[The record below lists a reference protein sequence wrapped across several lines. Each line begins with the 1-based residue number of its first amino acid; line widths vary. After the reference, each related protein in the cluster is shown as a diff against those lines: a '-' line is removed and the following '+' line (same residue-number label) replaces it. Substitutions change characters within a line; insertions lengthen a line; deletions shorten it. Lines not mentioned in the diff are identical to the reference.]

1 MSENMSR
8 LDKSIWTSADGRWH
22 TSIPTT
28 VPEKWT
34 PAMQGSATLG
44 TDFLVY
50 VSGEYLIR
58 RYPYGKSAHTYVL
71 YRNRV
76 AIGLGT
82 GRLKDAKEHAVRN
95 ARGEDVVN
103 VA

>member
-1 MSENMSR
+1 MGENMSR
-8 LDKSIWTSADGRWH
+8 LDKDIWTSADGHWH

-34 PAMQGSATLG
+34 PAVEGGAALG
-44 TDFLVY
+44 TVCLVY
-50 VSGEYLIR
+50 VSGEYSIR
-58 RYPYGKSAHTYVL
+58 RYPYGKSAYTYVL
-71 YRNRV
+71 YRNHV

-82 GRLKDAKEHAVRN
+82 GRLKDAKAHAVKN